1 MVVNQNWDLLGRIGD
16 FWKVKPGTDLD
27 SRINDDV
34 LGGDPGGR
42 VSRSR
47 GELGAEVPLNKATF
61 VDADAREG
69 LVDEL
74 LVDLGRRDDRER
86 GDRGGGVGVGVRG
99 GHGGR
104 RGGEERS
111 SPEPEAEE
119 EEREENDE
127 AGSKATEVEKERL
140 GH

>member
-42 VSRSR
+42 VGRSW
-47 GELGAEVPLNKATF
+47 GELGAEVPLDKAAF

-74 LVDLGRRDDRER
+74 LIDLGRRDDRER
-86 GDRGGGVGVGVRG
+86 GDRGGGVGVRG

-104 RGGEERS
+104 RGGGEERS

-127 AGSKATEVEKERL
+127 AGAKATEVEKERL